1 MEVEVQEYVVPT
13 AVALGVGLL
22 IGAER
27 ERSKGSGPNREIAGV
42 RTFALVSLLGVFGAF
57 SESTMLLV
65 TFALLVGAMTIA
77 GYVRAREDDH
87 GITTEIALLA
97 TFALGALSKAH
108 PTYSGAAAVIVTV
121 LLVSRPW
128 LHEIVKSRVTDRE
141 LHDGLL
147 LLAAALI
154 VLPLLPDRTVDPW
167 GVFNPNKM
175 WIVVV
180 LVMAINALGY
190 VGLRVWGPT
199 KGLVLAG
206 VLGGLVSS
214 TSTHGAMGQR
224 AKANP
229 ALVGSTAAAASF
241 SSVTTAIFL
250 FTVVFAIDA
259 GLAWRLAPACA
270 AAAIVSGAYGTLL
283 LIRAQKP
290 DAEDMTLGRPVS
302 LGAALIFGAIV
313 TGVLIGSALLSRW
326 LGPNAAIA
334 GVAASGFADA
344 HSGAISAAMLLRNE
358 VLASAAAQLAVLLCF
373 TTNALTK
380 IVVSFI
386 AGPPGY
392 AIRVAI
398 GIVVAVSA
406 TWATWFATA
415 RLWE

>member
-1 MEVEVQEYVVPT
+1 MQEFVVPT

-57 SESTMLLV
+57 SESTFLLV
-65 TFALLVGAMTIA
+65 TFALLVGALTIA
-77 GYVRAREDDH
+77 GYVRTRSDDH
-87 GITTEIALLA
+87 GITTEVALLA
-97 TFALGALSKAH
+97 AFAIGALSKAH
-108 PTYSGAAAVIVTV
+108 PEYSGAAAVIVTV
-121 LLVSRPW
+121 LLASRPW
-128 LHEIVKSRVTDRE
+128 LHDVVKSRVTDSE

-214 TSTHGAMGQR
+214 TATHGAMGQR

-229 ALVGSTAAAASF
+229 ALGGSTAAAATF

-259 GLAWRLAPACA
+259 ALAWRLAPACA
-270 AAAIVSGAYGTLL
+270 VAALVSGVYGTLQ
-283 LIRAQKP
+283 LIRAEKP
-290 DAEDMTLGRPVS
+290 DEDDMALGRPVS
-302 LGAALIFGAIV
+302 LRAALIFGAVV

-326 LGPNAAIA
+326 LGPSAAIA
-334 GVAASGFADA
+334 GVAVSGFADA
-344 HSGAISAAMLLRNE
+344 HSGAISSAMLLKNG
-358 VLASAAAQLAVLLCF
+358 VLATDAAQLAVMLCF
-373 TTNALTK
+373 TTNAFTK
-380 IVVSFI
+380 IVVSFV
-386 AGPPGY
+386 AGSTGY
-392 AIRVAI
+392 AVRVAI
-398 GIVVAVSA
+398 GIVAAMSA
-406 TWATWFATA
+406 AWIAWIASA
-415 RLWE
+415 RLAGC

>member
-1 MEVEVQEYVVPT
+1 VETEVQAFVVPT

-57 SESTMLLV
+57 SESNFLLV

-77 GYVRAREDDH
+77 GYLRTREEDF
-87 GITTEIALLA
+87 GITTEVALLA

-108 PTYSGAAAVIVTV
+108 PTYAGAAAVIVTV
-121 LLVSRPW
+121 LLASRPW
-128 LHEIVKSRVTDRE
+128 LHEIVKSRLTDRE

-167 GVFNPNKM
+167 RVFNPNKM

-214 TSTHGAMGQR
+214 TTTHGAMGQR

-259 GLAWRLAPACA
+259 TLAWRLAPACA

-283 LIRAQKP
+283 LIRAEKP
-290 DAEDMTLGRPVS
+290 TDDDMSLGRPVS
-302 LGAALIFGAIV
+302 LRAALIFGAIV
-313 TGVLIGSALLSRW
+313 TVVLIGSALLSRW
-326 LGPNAAIA
+326 LGPSAAIA

-358 VLASAAAQLAVLLCF
+358 VLASPAAQLAVLLCF
-373 TTNALTK
+373 TTNAVTK
-380 IVVSFI
+380 VVVSFV
-386 AGPPGY
+386 AGPAGF
-392 AIRVAI
+392 AIRVTI
-398 GIVVAVSA
+398 GIVASVSA
-406 TWATWFATA
+406 AWIAWLAAA
-415 RLWE
+415 RLMA